1 MTLNYDYLTLRP
13 FCIFPAMCWRW
24 SGGGGV
30 GGVVVVRGAAG
41 GALMLAACI
50 QSTLPAI

>member
-13 FCIFPAMCWRW
+13 FCIFSAMCWRW
-24 SGGGGV
+24 SEGGRGGGGA
-30 GGVVVVRGAAG
+30 GGVNP
-41 GALMLAACI
+41 LMLAAWI